1 MMLIFVLFCVLHVV
15 RICNSQ
21 VSDPCVVAMDIPD
34 IEKRDIQYQRSSGE
48 DIITDRF
55 LKEGWYKPQNGAV
68 LAGEAPGSQRCGT
81 VYPIYRTK
89 KDGTTSTLCIQTSRE
104 VCYSS
109 FEIQTHMC
117 EGVEVY
123 KLKTTTIH
131 YSGYCFAPAPATP
144 PDFNEK
150 PTVITKL
157 VRKFV
162 DITELEFHC
171 EFNKHPDD
179 VFYRTYWYVDGKLM
193 IVRDPEKWD
202 DGNVTQKQVLTEDV
216 LRTGGITTV
225 GFEISCSIRVT
236 HGINTT
242 ASVPVQSDRK
252 FIGIKLSHTTLVLKE
267 GERANISLQLTAP
280 FGCET
285 FRDRCG
291 IIIAARTTN
300 NQSPGQCGNNIL
312 SPSLCG
318 VEMLS
323 SPLEVAYTFTV
334 VGGITGAY
342 GSATN
347 TQKLILTTDLHLPH
361 TLWSNYSLGQ
371 ITVQITKDTSKI
383 QNKFCYATND
393 PHMKTFDGR
402 RYEHQYNGTF
412 TMYKHDKLPIEV
424 QLRTTECGPLAWC
437 NCGLAVRA
445 GRTVFEFNRCGDLTN
460 IWKLEHTLCD
470 DGEDVLQV
478 KRRGSRYEIYLPTG
492 GKVRVNLYGS
502 YLDVYIYPSVQDI
515 ENSRGLCGKLSDVCS
530 DDFIMRD
537 GSYSTDITSTDDCN
551 APYRNWENLL
561 TTFSNSWRVDL
572 QTNDLFNPDLNT
584 SLGPWPRSNAYCSC
598 TEPQNG
604 QPVREVTCKASN
616 AHRIC
621 SPSEGYTSVNAKCT
635 IKERRK
641 RRSVKVTST
650 GKEIYRHKRQVEGEW
665 LDGWTEGKA
674 RAYCERVFE
683 ESGSV
688 QVCSNMTG
696 VDTDESLDNC
706 VLDIRLTGNTTF
718 SPSAVDT
725 VRDKC
730 LYEVNINPELQQSSE
745 ASNQSVKAI
754 VEARTCS
761 GDCGGHGSCVEGD
774 CVCAKDYGGGDCSVH
789 LTDPPEI
796 DSIEDDGHCDTSR
809 GPCQAIS
816 VYGETF
822 LDNQTSCLME
832 AVRVYSTTSDNIWAR
847 TSRGSVISISQ
858 VDCDI
863 SSLGVTE
870 EAAEDSA
877 FIWAFRIAVSNNPSN
892 FSESVGMIMYDSTC
906 VKGTV
911 NGTDFSWTLEGP
923 YCLHGGTC
931 LLQGTTH
938 PLDPCLVCH
947 VSGSARSWTNSAAP
961 DFNTP
966 VTIVTELVRKGDLAT
981 ELEFHCQFIKHPY
994 DVFYTTNWFVDGD
1007 LVAATNPEQWDDG
1020 NVTQMHALTEDDL
1033 RANNITTVGFEIR
1046 CSVRVSKCLNT
1057 TAGAPVQSEAKFIGI
1072 KLSST
1077 SLILKEGESADIS
1090 LQLTA
1095 PFGCQKFLMDINQCE
1110 LHVETYS
1117 IKKDPTTTNP
1127 CDNAVLTR
1135 STCGVTIPFS
1145 RWNETH
1151 TIKVFGSISVRYGL
1165 STQNFKLA
1173 LGTGDVIPHEL
1184 WSNYNTG
1191 QITVQIIKDTS
1202 DVEGKSCFA
1211 VNDPHM
1217 KTFDGRRYEHQYNGT
1232 FTMYTYTERPI
1243 EVQLRTFKCGSRA
1256 WCNCGVAVRAGRTV
1270 FEFNRC
1276 PDVTDIWSI
1285 EYTLCE
1291 DGGDVLQ
1298 VKRRESSY
1306 QVYLPTGGKV
1316 DINFYR
1322 KSRYLNVYI
1331 YPSVQ
1336 DVGKSRGL
1344 CGNLSD
1350 VCNDDFVMRDGSY
1363 STDKTSTDACNAGYR
1378 VWENLLTTFS
1388 NSWRVED
1395 HDDLFNRDTHAR
1407 LDPWKKTDTFCSCT
1421 KDPTSG
1427 TLVREVNCTALAAVN
1442 ICSTLNGYKGVIPSK
1457 CTIKERRKRR
1467 SIQLTSNWKE
1477 SHRQKRQT
1485 EGEWQDGWT
1494 EDQAR
1499 AYCDKVFHDSRSV
1512 QVCSNVTGVDTH
1524 GSIDNC
1530 VLDIRLTG
1538 TTEFSPYA
1546 VDTVRDKC
1554 LHEVVVNPV
1563 LQEKNETSATN
1574 QSVHDIVVA
1583 EACLNDCGGNG
1594 YCIEGDCVCAKD
1606 YGGGDCSVDLT
1617 AAPEIHSVDDDGHCD
1632 MSRHDC
1638 QGISIY
1644 GETFIDN
1651 LTSCHVEAFRVYN
1664 TSSERKWSRTSLGSV
1679 VSISQVDCDISP
1691 QSVIDNGNAAEN
1703 AAFIWAYTIS
1713 VSNNPTNFSAS
1724 VGVILYDSTCV
1735 IGTVNG
1741 TDFSWTLEGAYCLHE
1756 GKCVVNGS
1764 RHPDVPCR
1772 VPCDVS
1778 NSERRW
1784 INSSASACSDTTTP
1798 VVVTQTS
1805 TASPATTTT
1814 TKAFTSTMTPS
1825 TAASAQSSASTEATT
1840 DASLPISSSET
1851 TTATTRSETSTAT
1864 TYHETTTD
1872 AFSDETTLADTSR
1885 ETSTTTTYH
1894 DTTTGASS
1902 DETTPTATSRET
1914 STTTTYDDTT
1924 TGASSDDTTPTTT
1937 SRETSITTT
1946 HPDTTT
1952 GASSDDTTP
1961 TATSRETSITTTY
1974 DDTTTST
1981 SSSKRTPA
1989 ATSTD
1994 TSTTTTYDDTTTSTS
2009 SSKTTLAATSRE
2021 TSTTTTK
2028 DDTTTAPAFN
2038 EETTVSTKLVRKDVF
2053 KTELEFHCEFKK
2065 HPDDVYYSTYWVVDG
2080 GQVDAKDPEQWNDGN
2095 VTQKHALTEDVLRA
2109 AGITTVG
2116 FEIRCFI
2123 IVRRGVNTLASVPVF
2138 SEPKFIGIK
2147 LSSTTLFLKEGE
2159 SADISLQFTAPFG
2172 CQTSVIDQCEI
2183 FINAYT
2189 LGKENPNSCDNT
2201 VLTRS
2206 ICGVAIHSSRWNET
2220 YTIKVFGSIS
2230 VRYGLSTQNLTLAL
2244 GTGDVIQ
2251 HQLWS
2256 NYNPGPITVQVLKNT
2271 SQIQNKDCF
2280 ATNDPHMKT
2289 FDGRRYE
2296 HQYEGTFSMY
2306 KHSELPIEVQLK
2318 TTQCGSRASCNCGLA
2333 VRAGRTVFE
2342 LNRCADL
2349 TNIWKIQ
2356 YTLCEDGGD
2365 VLQVKRRGS
2374 SYEVYL
2380 PTGGKISI
2388 YLYSTFLNVY
2398 IYPSVQDIGNS
2409 RGLCGKLSDVC
2420 SDDFVMRDG
2429 SYSADNT
2436 STDAC
2441 NARYRIWENLLTTF
2455 SNSWR
2460 VNGEEDLFDY
2470 DTHRRLDPW
2479 SKTNTFCSCTKDPTG
2494 IQLVREVTC
2503 TADAARTICS
2513 TLYGF
2518 TDVRQ
2523 TDCSIKER
2531 RKRRYANIQS
2541 ARKEPQRLKRQAEG
2555 EWLDGWTEEKAR
2567 AYCTKIFQASRS
2579 VQVCNNVTG
2588 VDTMGSIDNCVLDIR
2603 LTGTTAFAA
2612 FALDTVRDK
2621 CLHEV
2626 AVNPVLQK
2634 KSGASANHSIYDIV
2648 VAEACL
2654 NDCSGHGNCT
2664 EGECDCDADYNGVD
2678 CSVDLTAPPAI
2689 DSIQDNG
2696 HCDTSRNQCHVI
2708 SVYGEIFLDNL
2719 TSCHVDA
2726 FRVYNTSS
2734 ERKWSRTSL
2743 GSVVSIS
2750 QVDCDISSQSVI
2762 DNGDA
2767 AKNAAYILAYK
2778 ISVSNKPTNFSSSVG
2793 VMLYDS
2799 TCINGTVNGT
2809 DFTWTLK
2816 GAYCLHE
2823 GKCVMNGSS
2832 HPVLPCTVCDVSDG
2846 GRRWV
2851 NSAVP
2856 ACTETTTLTSATTA
2870 YVETTAPTTTTRTM
2884 ATTVFTETTSTA
2896 PTMSGEISSSAKTT
2910 TATWSVEKTTTTTS
2924 SETTTATESVKGY
2937 KISLVASVAA
2947 SVGGVVILS
2956 VVAVILF
2963 VVFVRYK
2970 NNDKALLNTS
2980 ISANSQ
2986 ENLPPFGKNSLGKN
3000 TWIPRPKTMT

>member
-1 MMLIFVLFCVLHVV
+1 MTSLSGSDFGGASVREAIMLFLVLFCVLHVV

-21 VSDPCVVAMDIPD
+21 GKTITSISDPCADAIEIPD
-34 IEKRDIQYQRSSGE
+34 IDKRDIQYQRSSGE
-48 DIITDRF
+48 NIISDRF
-55 LKEGWYKPQNGAV
+55 LKKGWYKPRNGAE
-68 LAGEAPGSQRCGT
+68 LAGEAPGIQRCGT

-89 KDGTTSTLCIQTSRE
+89 KDGTTSTLCIQTPRD
-104 VCYSS
+104 VCYRP
-109 FEIQTHMC
+109 FQIRTHVC
-117 EGVEVY
+117 NGQEVY
-123 KLKTTTIH
+123 ELITSTLH
-131 YSGYCFAPAPATP
+131 YSGYCFAPAPAAP

-157 VRKFV
+157 VRKNEFT
-162 DITELEFHC
+162 TELEFNC
-171 EFNKHPDD
+171 EFKKHPDD
-179 VFYRTYWYVDGKLM
+179 VYYRTYWYVDGKL
-193 IVRDPEKWD
+193 IIAKDPEKWD
-202 DGNVTQKQVLTEDV
+202 GGNVKQKQVLTEDV

-236 HGINTT
+236 RGINTP

-267 GERANISLQLTAP
+267 GERANILLKLTAP

-285 FRDRCG
+285 FRDRCE
-291 IIIAARTTN
+291 IIIAARHTN

-312 SPSLCG
+312 TPSLCG

-347 TQKLILTTDLHLPH
+347 TQKLIMTTGDHLPH
-361 TLWSNYSLGQ
+361 TLWSNYSPGQ
-371 ITVQITKDTSKI
+371 ITVQIIKDTSKI

-402 RYEHQYNGTF
+402 RYEHQYDGTF
-412 TMYKHDKLPIEV
+412 TMYKHDTLPIEV
-424 QLRTTECGPLAWC
+424 QLRTTKCGSRAWC

-478 KRRGSRYEIYLPTG
+478 KKRGSSYEIYLPTG
-492 GKVRVNLYGS
+492 GKVRVNLYRS

-530 DDFIMRD
+530 DDFVMRD

-551 APYRNWENLL
+551 AGYRVWENLL
-561 TTFSNSWRVDL
+561 TTFSNSWSVDW
-572 QTNDLFNPDLNT
+572 QTNDLFNPDLHR

-598 TEPQNG
+598 TQDQNG
-604 QPVREVTCKASN
+604 PLDEVTCTANN

-621 SPSEGYTSVNAKCT
+621 SPSEGYTTVNAKCT

-650 GKEIYRHKRQVEGEW
+650 GKEIYRHKRQAEGEW
-665 LDGWTEGKA
+665 LNGWTEGEA
-674 RAYCERVFE
+674 RAYCERIFQ
-683 ESGSV
+683 ESGTV
-688 QVCSNMTG
+688 QVCSNVTG

-745 ASNQSVKAI
+745 ESNQSVMAI
-754 VEARTCS
+754 VEASTCFR
-761 GDCGGHGSCVEGD
+761 DCGEHGSCVEGE
-774 CVCAKDYGGGDCSVH
+774 CACAKDYGGDDCSVD
-789 LTDPPEI
+789 LTAPPEI

-822 LDNQTSCLME
+822 LDYQTSCLVE
-832 AVRVYSTTSDNIWAR
+832 AVRVYNTTSENVWAR
-847 TSRGSVISISQ
+847 TSLGSVISISQ

-863 SSLGVTE
+863 SSLGAIE
-870 EAAEDSA
+870 EDAEDSA
-877 FIWAFRIAVSNNPSN
+877 FIWAFRISVSNNPPN

-938 PLDPCLVCH
+938 PLDPCLACH
-947 VSGSARSWTNSAAP
+947 VSGSVSSWTNSTAP
-961 DFNTP
+961 DFDTP
-966 VTIVTELVRKGDLAT
+966 VTIVTELVLKGDDTT

-1007 LVAATNPEQWDDG
+1007 LVAAKTPEQWDDG
-1020 NVTQMHALTEDDL
+1020 NVTQIHALTEDDL
-1033 RANNITTVGFEIR
+1033 RANSITTVGFEIR
-1046 CSVRVSKCLNT
+1046 CSVRVSQSLNT
-1057 TAGAPVQSEAKFIGI
+1057 MSGDPVLSEQKFIGI
-1072 KLSST
+1072 KASVLHLSITFHVS
-1077 SLILKEGESADIS
+1077 K
-1090 LQLTA
+1090 TA
-1095 PFGCQKFLMDINQCE
+1095 E
-1110 LHVETYS
+1110 
-1117 IKKDPTTTNP
+1117 KKDSTTTDP
-1127 CDNAVLTR
+1127 CDNAVLKS

-1145 RWNETH
+1145 RWNETY
-1151 TIKVFGSISVRYGL
+1151 TIKVFGSISVRYGF
-1165 STQNFKLA
+1165 STQNLKLA
-1173 LGTGDVIPHEL
+1173 LGTGDVLPHQL
-1184 WSNYNTG
+1184 WSKYNPG
-1191 QITVQIIKDTS
+1191 QITVQVVKDTS

-1217 KTFDGRRYEHQYNGT
+1217 KTFDGRWYEHQYNGT
-1232 FTMYTYTERPI
+1232 FTMYTHTERPI

-1276 PDVTDIWSI
+1276 PDVTDIWQM

-1298 VKRRESSY
+1298 VKRRGSSY
-1306 QVYLPTGGKV
+1306 EVYLPTGGKV
-1316 DINFYR
+1316 DINFYP
-1322 KSRYLNVYI
+1322 KSKYLNVYI

-1344 CGNLSD
+1344 CGNLSG
-1350 VCNDDFVMRDGSY
+1350 VCNDDFVMRDGNY
-1363 STDKTSTDACNAGYR
+1363 SADNTSTDDCNAGYR

-1395 HDDLFNRDTHAR
+1395 DDDLFNEDAHAR
-1407 LDPWKKTDTFCSCT
+1407 LDPWKKTNTFCSCT
-1421 KDPTSG
+1421 KKHTNYK
-1427 TLVREVNCTALAAVN
+1427 LVREVHCTALAAVN
-1442 ICSTLNGYKGVIPSK
+1442 ICSTLRGYTDVIPSK

-1467 SIQLTSNWKE
+1467 SLKLTSNWKE
-1477 SHRQKRQT
+1477 PHRQKRQA

-1494 EDQAR
+1494 EDKAR
-1499 AYCDKVFHDSRSV
+1499 AYCDKVFQDSRSV

-1538 TTEFSPYA
+1538 TTEFAPYA
-1546 VDTVRDKC
+1546 IDTVRDKC

-1563 LQEKNETSATN
+1563 LQEKNETSATK
-1574 QSVHDIVVA
+1574 SVHDVVVA
-1583 EACLNDCGGNG
+1583 EACMNDCGENG
-1594 YCIEGDCVCAKD
+1594 YCTEGDCVCAKD
-1606 YGGGDCSVDLT
+1606 YGGGDCSVHLT
-1617 AAPEIHSVDDDGHCD
+1617 DPPEIDSIEDDGHCD
-1632 MSRHDC
+1632 TSRHDC

-1644 GETFIDN
+1644 GETFVDN
-1651 LTSCHVEAFRVYN
+1651 LTSCHVEAFKVYN
-1664 TSSERKWSRTSLGSV
+1664 ASSERKWSRTSLGSV
-1679 VSISQVDCDISP
+1679 VSISQVECDISS
-1691 QSVIDNGNAAEN
+1691 QNVIDDGDAAGN
-1703 AAFIWAYTIS
+1703 AAFIWAYKIS
-1713 VSNNPTNFSAS
+1713 VSNNPTNFSAR

-1764 RHPDVPCR
+1764 SHPDVLCR
-1772 VPCDVS
+1772 VCDVS

-1784 INSSASACSDTTTP
+1784 INSSAPACSDTTAP
-1798 VVVTQTS
+1798 VVVTQT
-1805 TASPATTTT
+1805 TTELPAATTTT
-1814 TKAFTSTMTPS
+1814 KTLTSTV
-1825 TAASAQSSASTEATT
+1825 TT
-1840 DASLPISSSET
+1840 ET
-1851 TTATTRSETSTAT
+1851 TP
-1864 TYHETTTD
+1864 
-1872 AFSDETTLADTSR
+1872 ADTSR
-1885 ETSTTTTYH
+1885 DTSTTTTY
-1894 DTTTGASS
+1894 DEITTGASS
-1902 DETTPTATSRET
+1902 DETTPAATSRET
-1914 STTTTYDDTT
+1914 STTTTYDEIT
-1924 TGASSDDTTPTTT
+1924 TGASSDETTP
-1937 SRETSITTT
+1937 
-1946 HPDTTT
+1946 
-1952 GASSDDTTP
+1952 
-1961 TATSRETSITTTY
+1961 
-1974 DDTTTST
+1974 
-1981 SSSKRTPA
+1981 
-1989 ATSTD
+1989 
-1994 TSTTTTYDDTTTSTS
+1994 
-2009 SSKTTLAATSRE
+2009 AATSRE
-2021 TSTTTTK
+2021 TSTTTTYHETTTGASSDETTPAATSRETSTTTTYDEITTGASSDETTPAATSRETSTTTTYHETTTGASSDETTPADTSRDTSTTTTYDKITTGASSDKTTPAATSK
-2028 DDTTTAPAFN
+2028 DTSTTTTYDEITTGASSDETTPAVTSRVTSTTTTNDGTTTAPEFN
-2038 EETTVSTKLVRKDVF
+2038 EETTVTTKLVRKNDF
-2053 KTELEFHCEFKK
+2053 TTELEFHCEFKK
-2065 HPDDVYYSTYWVVDG
+2065 HPDDVYYSTYWVVG
-2080 GQVDAKDPEQWNDGN
+2080 GAQVDAKDPEQWDDGN

-2116 FEIRCFI
+2116 FEIRCSI
-2123 IVRRGVNTLASVPVF
+2123 MVRRGVNTLASFPVF

-2147 LSSTTLFLKEGE
+2147 LSSTTLVLKEGE
-2159 SADISLQFTAPFG
+2159 SADISLQLTAPFG
-2172 CQTSVIDQCEI
+2172 CETFLMDQCEI

-2189 LGKENPNSCDNT
+2189 LGKEHPNSCDNT
-2201 VLTRS
+2201 VLTSS

-2230 VRYGLSTQNLTLAL
+2230 VRYGLSNQNLTLAL

-2256 NYNPGPITVQVLKNT
+2256 NYNPGPITVQVSKNT
-2271 SQIQNKDCF
+2271 SQIQNKYCF
-2280 ATNDPHMKT
+2280 ATNDPHMIT

-2296 HQYEGTFSMY
+2296 HQYEGTFTMY
-2306 KHSELPIEVQLK
+2306 KHSELPIEVQLR
-2318 TTQCGSRASCNCGLA
+2318 TTHCGFRGSCNCGLA

-2342 LNRCADL
+2342 LNRCPDR
-2349 TNIWKIQ
+2349 TKIWRIQ

-2388 YLYSTFLNVY
+2388 YLYYNFLNVY

-2429 SYSADNT
+2429 SYSTDNT

-2441 NARYRIWENLLTTF
+2441 NAGYRGWENLLTF
-2455 SNSWR
+2455 SYSWR

-2479 SKTNTFCSCTKDPTG
+2479 SKTNTFCSCIKDPTG

-2518 TDVRQ
+2518 SDVRP
-2523 TDCSIKER
+2523 TDCSIKAR
-2531 RKRRYANIQS
+2531 RRRRRYANIQS
-2541 ARKEPQRLKRQAEG
+2541 ARKEQHRLKRQAEG
-2555 EWLDGWTEEKAR
+2555 EWMDGWTEEKAR
-2567 AYCTKIFQASRS
+2567 AYCTNIFKASRS

-2634 KSGASANHSIYDIV
+2634 KSGDSTKHSVYDIV

-2664 EGECDCDADYNGVD
+2664 EGDCDCDADYDGVD

-2689 DSIQDNG
+2689 DSIQDDG
-2696 HCDTSRNQCHVI
+2696 HCDTSRDQCHVI
-2708 SVYGEIFLDNL
+2708 SIYGETFIDNL
-2719 TSCHVDA
+2719 TACHVDA
-2726 FRVYNTSS
+2726 FRVYNASS

-2750 QVDCDISSQSVI
+2750 QVECDISSQGVI
-2762 DNGDA
+2762 GNEDA
-2767 AKNAAYILAYK
+2767 AENAAFIWAYK
-2778 ISVSNKPTNFSSSVG
+2778 ISVSNNPTNFSSSVG
-2793 VMLYDS
+2793 VILSDS
-2799 TCINGTVNGT
+2799 TCVNGTVNGT
-2809 DFTWTLK
+2809 DFSWTLK

-2832 HPVLPCTVCDVSDG
+2832 HPVIPCTVCDVSGG
-2846 GRRWV
+2846 GRRWISR
-2851 NSAVP
+2851 SAP
-2856 ACTETTTLTSATTA
+2856 ACNETTTQTSATTT
-2870 YVETTAPTTTTRTM
+2870 YVETAPTQTTRTIE
-2884 ATTVFTETTSTA
+2884 TTVFTETTTTT

-2910 TATWSVEKTTTTTS
+2910 TATSSVAATTTTTTS
-2924 SETTTATESVKGY
+2924 SETTTSTESVKGY
-2937 KISLVASVAA
+2937 KISLVASIAA
-2947 SVGGVVILS
+2947 SVGGVVVLS
-2956 VVAVILF
+2956 VIAVILF
-2963 VVFVRYK
+2963 VFVMRNK
-2970 NNDKALLNTS
+2970 NNETPLLDTS

-2986 ENLPPFGKNSLGKN
+2986 ENLPPLGRSSLGKN